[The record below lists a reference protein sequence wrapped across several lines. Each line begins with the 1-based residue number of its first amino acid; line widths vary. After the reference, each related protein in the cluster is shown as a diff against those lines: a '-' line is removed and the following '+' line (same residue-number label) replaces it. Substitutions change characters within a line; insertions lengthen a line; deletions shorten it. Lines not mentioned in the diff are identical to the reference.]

1 MRGGTHDDRA
11 AVGEFGHH
19 VAVVVLLDV
28 DDADGHAFVFKAGGD
43 GGGHD
48 AGGAPHGVVD
58 DDGALLRLLF
68 GKGAVGVEDVLAV
81 VLAAPDEAV
90 VGGDHFDVELQ
101 GSHKLKRLEDLR
113 GEGQDD
119 VVVVFLD
126 RLFQHA
132 AVVLIRKTFGGG
144 DVLAEGVVADKE
156 LVFGDVGNHA
166 VGPVQHTGFHEMD
179 VPLAD
184 VDDVPGLDHF
194 DGPASGVELG
204 FHETLADG
212 RRDDLLGLAALDE
225 LAQGPGVVFFGVV
238 HDDVVDLVER
248 HQLGEAAEHG
258 SGVIVVHRVEHDVL
272 LVADEIAVV
281 GRAARGTAVA
291 VEVALVVVDG
301 SDPENIFRQFNGF
314 HSDKILSGMF
324 EVSTKTWGCDEA
336 RHTPYSTR
344 SDEPL
349 S

>member
-1 MRGGTHDDRA
+1 M
-11 AVGEFGHH
+11 
-19 VAVVVLLDV
+19 
-28 DDADGHAFVFKAGGD
+28 
-43 GGGHD
+43 
-48 AGGAPHGVVD
+48 
-58 DDGALLRLLF
+58 
-68 GKGAVGVEDVLAV
+68 
-81 VLAAPDEAV
+81 
-90 VGGDHFDVELQ
+90 
-101 GSHKLKRLEDLR
+101 
-113 GEGQDD
+113 
-119 VVVVFLD
+119 
-126 RLFQHA
+126 
-132 AVVLIRKTFGGG
+132 
-144 DVLAEGVVADKE
+144 
-156 LVFGDVGNHA
+156 
-166 VGPVQHTGFHEMD
+166 
-179 VPLAD
+179 
-184 VDDVPGLDHF
+184 
-194 DGPASGVELG
+194 
-204 FHETLADG
+204 
-212 RRDDLLGLAALDE
+212 
-225 LAQGPGVVFFGVV
+225 VFFGVV

-301 SDPENIFRQFNGF
+301 PDPENIFRQFNGF